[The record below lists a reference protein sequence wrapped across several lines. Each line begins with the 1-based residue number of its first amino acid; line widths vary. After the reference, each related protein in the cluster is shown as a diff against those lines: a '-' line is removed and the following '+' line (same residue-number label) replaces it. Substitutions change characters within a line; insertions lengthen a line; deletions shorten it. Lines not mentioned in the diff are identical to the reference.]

1 MMNFNQEGKL
11 LPSDIQLVESGI
23 TNGLEANI
31 LLQAIRLAA
40 FVCEREGYNLALN
53 QYDRWQS
60 LQITFE
66 FNG

>member
-1 MMNFNQEGKL
+1 MISFNQEGKL

-23 TNGLEANI
+23 TNGVEANI
-31 LLQAIRLAA
+31 FLQAIRLAA
-40 FVCEREGYNLALN
+40 LVCEREGYNLALN

-60 LQITFE
+60 FQILFE